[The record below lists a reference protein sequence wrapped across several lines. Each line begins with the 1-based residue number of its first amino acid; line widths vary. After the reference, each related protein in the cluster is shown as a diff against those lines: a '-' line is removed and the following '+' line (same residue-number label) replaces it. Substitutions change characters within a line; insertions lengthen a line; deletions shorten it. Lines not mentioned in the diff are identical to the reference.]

1 VALTDDEL
9 LDFEEKELAD
19 YDRGRA
25 VQALRQH
32 GEIFRSQLVAAR
44 WIHQWADRLMEL
56 PALDPAANQAFV
68 NALLDVAAHLRQG
81 DFLPGSA
88 IYKQTVGDSVED

>member
-1 VALTDDEL
+1 VTLTDDEL
-9 LDFEEKELAD
+9 LDFDEEELAD
-19 YDRGRA
+19 YDRERA
-25 VQALRQH
+25 VRALRQH
-32 GEIFRSQLVAAR
+32 GEVFRSQRVAAR
-44 WIHQWADRLMEL
+44 WIHRWGDRLMEL

-88 IYKQTVGDSVED
+88 IYERTLSDSVED